1 MWNMMKSSCSCEK
14 EMACKAWDLTTTA
27 HVSAVSSFARDFRVF
42 LSQLPYHLLCC
53 FVVYIAFWGYFCAS
67 GFIVFVLCH
76 APHMSLGLLMLIVFI
91 VCFKN
96 QLKHLYLDSRLT
108 LAVFPS
114 WFSNFEGRTTPA
126 FVEYGNQYKHQ
137 NKKTRIQTQQTIDKV
152 LIRRK
157 SLSYKYLF
165 GSPSFPMSGW
175 IMSAKPCAM
184 KIRLY

>member
-1 MWNMMKSSCSCEK
+1 MCLWEHI
-14 EMACKAWDLTTTA
+14 LF
-27 HVSAVSSFARDFRVF
+27 VSAQLCRGGPFKLYSLCVVGLCYKTNQVSDPLDVSR
-42 LSQLPYHLLCC
+42 LN
-53 FVVYIAFWGYFCAS
+53 FCAS

-91 VCFKN
+91 VCLKN

-114 WFSNFEGRTTPA
+114 WFTNFEGRTTPA